1 MTKYRNRKGGVYR
14 SDIYSYSIY
23 PRINKNFSNTPINRG
38 EVYTVSIIDVNEKGQ
53 GVAKVRGFPVYV
65 FDATVGDKVKVK
77 ITKVYRNF
85 ALAEVIEWIQH
96 VEEY

>member
-1 MTKYRNRKGGVYR
+1 MTKYRNRKGGVYK

-23 PRINKNFSNTPINRG
+23 PRMRSHSNTPINTG
-38 EVYTVSIIDVNEKGQ
+38 EVYTVKIVDVNEKGQ
-53 GVAKVRGFPVYV
+53 GVTKIRGFLVYV
-65 FDATVGDKVKVK
+65 FDATVGDKVKVR

-85 ALAEVIEWIQH
+85 ALAEVVEWLRH